1 MRPSQN
7 PLLMSK
13 KRPRSERDVD
23 LPDWADDVTPADEVM
38 KKFYA
43 PTGVFKPGPV
53 AVPPPVK
60 DAAPPAVPPEARTA
74 QEARPENTGVE
85 EASTLTAS
93 ASEATVE
100 QPRPGQVSEPQ
111 VSLQTE
117 FREAEE
123 RPSASLPRTAD
134 QAERAAIQKEV
145 FTEESATSP
154 TPRPVTGTADLAQ
167 PSSFDVFARKWKRYL
182 YPGQLAVMRTLFEMT
197 LDRGSFECFTQYSQI
212 ASSTK
217 MTRRNCIN
225 VMNSLVERGF
235 VERLEVRNDAT
246 GKGIR
251 LRVHPD
257 PLP

>member
-1 MRPSQN
+1 VRPSQN

-13 KRPRSERDVD
+13 KRPRSDREVD

-43 PTGVFKPGPV
+43 PTGAFKPGPI
-53 AVPPPVK
+53 AVPPPVN
-60 DAAPPAVPPEARTA
+60 DAVPPAASPEARTGE
-74 QEARPENTGVE
+74 EARHENTGAE
-85 EASTLTAS
+85 EEKNYPAS
-93 ASEATVE
+93 AGETAVE
-100 QPRPGQVSEPQ
+100 QQRPEQVSKPQ
-111 VSLQTE
+111 VSLQPE
-117 FREAEE
+117 LRRAEE
-123 RPSASLPRTAD
+123 RPSASPPRTTHQAD
-134 QAERAAIQKEV
+134 RAAVRDEV
-145 FTEESATSP
+145 GTEQSAPSP
-154 TPRPVTGTADLAQ
+154 SPRPMPEPAQ
-167 PSSFDVFARKWKRYL
+167 PSSFDEFARKWKRYL

-197 LDRGSFECFTQYSQI
+197 LDRRSFECFTQYSQI
-212 ASSTK
+212 ASATK

-251 LRVHPD
+251 LRIHPD

>member
-1 MRPSQN
+1 
-7 PLLMSK
+7 
-13 KRPRSERDVD
+13 
-23 LPDWADDVTPADEVM
+23 M

-53 AVPPPVK
+53 AVPPPVN
-60 DAAPPAVPPEARTA
+60 DSSPPAAAHDARTA
-74 QEARPENTGVE
+74 QEARPENTGAEV
-85 EASTLTAS
+85 TNNLTAS
-93 ASEATVE
+93 AGEADVE

-117 FREAEE
+117 LREAEE

-134 QAERAAIQKEV
+134 QAERVAVQDEV
-145 FTEESATSP
+145 VTEESATRPS
-154 TPRPVTGTADLAQ
+154 PRPVTGTPDPAQ
-167 PSSFDVFARKWKRYL
+167 PSSFDEFARKWKRYL

-197 LDRGSFECFTQYSQI
+197 VDRGSFECFTQYSQI

-257 PLP
+257 PLH

>member
-23 LPDWADDVTPADEVM
+23 LPDWADEVTPADEVM

-43 PTGVFKPGPV
+43 PTGAFKPGPV
-53 AVPPPVK
+53 AVPPPVN
-60 DAAPPAVPPEARTA
+60 DSSPPAAAPEARTA
-74 QEARPENTGVE
+74 QEARPENTGAEV
-85 EASTLTAS
+85 TNNLTAS
-93 ASEATVE
+93 AGEAVVE
-100 QPRPGQVSEPQ
+100 QQHPGQVSEPQ
-111 VSLQTE
+111 ISLQTE
-117 FREAEE
+117 LREAEE
-123 RPSASLPRTAD
+123 GSSASLPRTAN
-134 QAERAAIQKEV
+134 QAERVVIQNEV
-145 FTEESATSP
+145 VTEESATRPS
-154 TPRPVTGTADLAQ
+154 PRPVPRTPDPAQ
-167 PSSFDVFARKWKRYL
+167 PSSFDEFARKWKRYL

-197 LDRGSFECFTQYSQI
+197 VDRGSFECFTQYSQI
-212 ASSTK
+212 ASATK

>member
-1 MRPSQN
+1 
-7 PLLMSK
+7 
-13 KRPRSERDVD
+13 
-23 LPDWADDVTPADEVM
+23 M

-53 AVPPPVK
+53 AVPPPVN
-60 DAAPPAVPPEARTA
+60 DSSPPAAAPEARTA
-74 QEARPENTGVE
+74 QEVRPENTGAEV
-85 EASTLTAS
+85 TNNLTAS
-93 ASEATVE
+93 AGEADVE
-100 QPRPGQVSEPQ
+100 QPRLGQVSEPQ

-117 FREAEE
+117 LREAEV
-123 RPSASLPRTAD
+123 RPSASLPRTAH
-134 QAERAAIQKEV
+134 QAERAAVQNEV
-145 FTEESATSP
+145 VTEESATRP
-154 TPRPVTGTADLAQ
+154 APRPATGTPDPAQ
-167 PSSFDVFARKWKRYL
+167 PSSFDEFARKWKRYL
-182 YPGQLAVMRTLFEMT
+182 YPGQLAVIRTLFEMT
-197 LDRGSFECFTQYSQI
+197 VDRGSFECFTQYSQI
-212 ASSTK
+212 ASATK

>member
-23 LPDWADDVTPADEVM
+23 LPDWADEVTPADEVL

-43 PTGVFKPGPV
+43 PTGAFKPGPV
-53 AVPPPVK
+53 AVPPPVN
-60 DAAPPAVPPEARTA
+60 DAAPPAAPPEARTA
-74 QEARPENTGVE
+74 QEARPENTGAE
-85 EASTLTAS
+85 ESNNLTAL
-93 ASEATVE
+93 AGETAVE

-111 VSLQTE
+111 VPLQTE

-123 RPSASLPRTAD
+123 RPSASLPRTAH
-134 QAERAAIQKEV
+134 QAEQTAVQNEV
-145 FTEESATSP
+145 VPEEGATSP
-154 TPRPVTGTADLAQ
+154 SPRPVTGTTDPAQ
-167 PSSFDVFARKWKRYL
+167 PSSFDEFARKWKRYL

-197 LDRGSFECFTQYSQI
+197 LDSGSFECFTQYSQI
-212 ASSTK
+212 ASATK

-257 PLP
+257 PLS

>member
-1 MRPSQN
+1 MRPSLN

-23 LPDWADDVTPADEVM
+23 LPDWADEVTPADEVM

-53 AVPPPVK
+53 AVPPPVN
-60 DAAPPAVPPEARTA
+60 DSAPPAPETRTD
-74 QEARPENTGVE
+74 QEARPENTGAEV
-85 EASTLTAS
+85 TNNLTAS
-93 ASEATVE
+93 AGEAALE
-100 QPRPGQVSEPQ
+100 RPRPGQVSESQ

-117 FREAEE
+117 LREAEE
-123 RPSASLPRTAD
+123 RPSASLPRTAH
-134 QAERAAIQKEV
+134 QAERAAAQNEV
-145 FTEESATSP
+145 ITEESATRPS
-154 TPRPVTGTADLAQ
+154 PRPVPRTTDPAQ
-167 PSSFDVFARKWKRYL
+167 PSSFDEFARKWKRYL

-197 LDRGSFECFTQYSQI
+197 LDCGSSECFTQYSQI
-212 ASSTK
+212 ASATK

-251 LRVHPD
+251 LRIHPD